1 MATQRTALVTG
12 GGTGIGRAVAEQLAD
27 RGWSVMITGR
37 REGPLRKVAKGRDA
51 IAVRVA
57 DVSAD
62 GAAGDM
68 VQAAL
73 NEFGRLDALVNNA
86 GMIYPA
92 GTAEIAVGHLEALFR
107 TNVHGPIQLVAAAAD
122 ALADAGGS
130 IVNVSSAVAS
140 KPTGQALYYGASKSA
155 LDYLTRSW
163 AAELAPRGIRVNAVA
178 PGPTESDILSTIAPP
193 EMVEQIKAA
202 EAASL
207 PLGRRGTADE
217 VARWIVALA
226 DPEAS
231 WVTGQVLAVD
241 GGMSVS

>member
-1 MATQRTALVTG
+1 
-12 GGTGIGRAVAEQLAD
+12 
-27 RGWSVMITGR
+27 
-37 REGPLRKVAKGRDA
+37 
-51 IAVRVA
+51 
-57 DVSAD
+57 
-62 GAAGDM
+62 M

-86 GMIYPA
+86 GMFSPA
-92 GTAEIAVGHLEALFR
+92 GTPEIAAGHLEALFR
-107 TNVHGPIQLVAAAAD
+107 TNVYGPIHLVAAAAD

-130 IVNVSSAVAS
+130 IVNVSSAVGS
-140 KPTGQALYYGASKSA
+140 KPTGQGLYYGASKSA

-163 AAELAPRGIRVNAVA
+163 AAELAPRRIRVNAVA

-207 PLGRRGTADE
+207 PLRRRGTADE

-231 WVTGQVLAVD
+231 WITGQILAVD